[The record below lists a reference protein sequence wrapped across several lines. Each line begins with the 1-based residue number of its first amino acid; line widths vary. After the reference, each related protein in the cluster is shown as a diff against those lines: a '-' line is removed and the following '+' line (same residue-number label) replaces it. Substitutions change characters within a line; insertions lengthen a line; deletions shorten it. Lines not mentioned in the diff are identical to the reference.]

1 MPSCIEAA
9 CGLSLGGM
17 TQMTRLA
24 PSGSAES
31 LRQASV
37 SPASWNETDR
47 SFEVVWTTGA
57 AVTRFDWF
65 DGEAFDETLS
75 TDPAHVRLDR
85 LQAGGP
91 VLLDHEART
100 QSLAGSVVPGSVRF
114 EKGNG
119 VARVRLADTPDIA
132 NVVGKIRD
140 GHLRT
145 VSVGYLVHAVEHTP
159 GKKGERARMHVIDWE
174 PIEISL
180 VPVPAD
186 AGASVRKRN
195 SPMPQTN
202 TDNRDD
208 PRNDDTNS
216 RRASRRRSVTEDQI
230 IRACSRAQ
238 LSRDFERSLI
248 DGHEEDPMTEA
259 ELLDAIS
266 GEIGKRRNSRPINS
280 NDDPHGYSGRKQRDL
295 FADVLAARLSGK
307 PVEGEA
313 ANYAGASVVDM
324 ARSLLEERGEHVR
337 WARASTVID
346 RICRGGQHSTDDFAY
361 LLKSA
366 GHRYLIEAFSSV
378 PSPLKKI
385 ARKRDFPDFRKRYAI
400 QAEGPSSLRLV
411 PENAEFKRVSVNTGQ
426 NGAQLATYGE
436 IFAISRQALVNDDL
450 GAFQQM
456 ALFWARAHA
465 ETESSYLS
473 AMITGTG
480 ATLEEDGK
488 ALYHADHGNLA
499 ASGSAITVA
508 SISAARLAMRNMKNR
523 DGVTPA
529 NVTPKFLVVG
539 PAKETEADQLV
550 AATTPAA
557 VDAVNP
563 FGGKLEVA
571 VDPHI
576 TDNSWR
582 LFASPETNP
591 VIEYGNLEGEDGLYT
606 DTRTGFDVDGVEF
619 KARIDIGAGLVDW
632 RGTYMNPGD

>member
-1 MPSCIEAA
+1 MS
-9 CGLSLGGM
+9 
-17 TQMTRLA
+17 RLA

-37 SPASWNETDR
+37 SPASWNEADR
-47 SFEVVWTTGA
+47 SFDVIWTTGA

-65 DGEAFDETLS
+65 DGDSFDETLS
-75 TDPAHVRLDR
+75 TDPKHVRLDR

-114 EKGNG
+114 ENG
-119 VARVRLADTPDIA
+119 TGIARVRLADTPDIA

-159 GKKGERARMHVIDWE
+159 GKKGERDRMHVIDWE

-195 SPMPQTN
+195 SPMPKVN
-202 TDNRDD
+202 TENRDD
-208 PRNDDTNS
+208 PHDDDRQQ
-216 RRASRRRSVTEDQI
+216 RRGASRRGSVTEERI

-238 LSRDFERSLI
+238 LDRAFERRLI
-248 DGHEEDPMTEA
+248 EGHEENPMTEDD
-259 ELLDAIS
+259 LFDAIA
-266 GEIGKRRNSRPINS
+266 GEVGKRRNSAPINS
-280 NDDPHGYSGRKQRDL
+280 NLDSHGYSGRKQRDL

-313 ANYAGASVVDM
+313 ATYAGASVVDM

-346 RICRGGQHSTDDFAY
+346 RICRAGQHTTDDFAY

-366 GHRYLIEAFSSV
+366 GHRYLIDAFSSV
-378 PSPLKKI
+378 PSPLKRI

-411 PENAEFKRVSVNTGQ
+411 RENGEFKRVSVNTGQ
-426 NGAQLATYGE
+426 NGAQLSTYGE

-450 GAFQQM
+450 GVFQQM
-456 ALFWARAHA
+456 ALMWARAHA

-473 AMITGTG
+473 AMINGSG
-480 ATLEEDGK
+480 AILEEDGK
-488 ALYHADHGNLA
+488 TLYHADHGNLA
-499 ASGSAITVA
+499 AAGSAISVP

-529 NVTPKFLVVG
+529 NITPKFLVVG

-550 AATTPAA
+550 AMTTPAA

-563 FGGKLEVA
+563 FGGKLEVV

-582 LFASPETNP
+582 LFASPDAHP
-591 VIEYGNLEGEDGLYT
+591 VIEYGNLEGEDGLFT

-632 RGTYMNPGD
+632 RGTYMNPGDS